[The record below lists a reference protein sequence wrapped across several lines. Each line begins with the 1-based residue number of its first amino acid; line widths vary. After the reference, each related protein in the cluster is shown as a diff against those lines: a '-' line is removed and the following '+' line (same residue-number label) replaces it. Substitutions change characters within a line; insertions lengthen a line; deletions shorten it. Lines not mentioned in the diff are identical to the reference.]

1 MKKFVSLLLAA
12 MMALMC
18 NLALAEGTPSKTVE
32 DITTVVSTTENRDK
46 AVIIVVEPSEVAQA
60 YIDEMTAALENGSA
74 APIDLFGE
82 ETAAAIAEVVGDT
95 STLEI
100 NEIIPIA
107 VINYTLEDGSVTAT
121 FQTITPYSPDQ
132 TLAAVIT
139 FINGQETEEMVL
151 EAKANEDGTV
161 TVRFPV
167 EVMAKFLEAENT
179 LLTILNTK

>member
-12 MMALMC
+12 MMALTC
-18 NLALAEGTPSKTVE
+18 TLALAEGTPSKTVE
-32 DITTVVSTTENRDK
+32 DITTVVSTTENNGK
-46 AVIIVVEPSEVAQA
+46 AVIIVVEPSEVEQA

-74 APIDLFGE
+74 APIDLFDE

-95 STLEI
+95 SALEI
-100 NEIIPIA
+100 NEIIPID
-107 VINYTLEDGSVTAT
+107 VMDYTVEDGFVTAT

-132 TLAAVIT
+132 TLVAVIT
-139 FINGQETEEMVL
+139 FINGEETEEMVL
-151 EAKANEDGTV
+151 EARANEDGTV

>member
-12 MMALMC
+12 MMALTC
-18 NLALAEGTPSKTVE
+18 TLALAEGTPSKTVE
-32 DITTVVSTTENRDK
+32 DITTVVSTTENNGK
-46 AVIIVVEPSEVAQA
+46 AVIIVVEPSEVEQA

-74 APIDLFGE
+74 PIDLFDE

-95 STLEI
+95 SALEI
-100 NEIIPIA
+100 NEIIPID
-107 VINYTLEDGSVTAT
+107 VMDYTVEDGFVTAT

-132 TLAAVIT
+132 TLVAVIT
-139 FINGQETEEMVL
+139 FINGEETEEMVL
-151 EAKANEDGTV
+151 EARANEDGTV

-167 EVMAKFLEAENT
+167 EVMAKFLKAENT